1 MVVQSHDGPPAGAM
15 MGAEVSQF
23 EFLSA
28 TKPFAGGTINGK
40 WGSVTSGEQKKEL
53 RQS

>member
-1 MVVQSHDGPPAGAM
+1 M

-23 EFLSA
+23 QFSSA

-40 WGSVTSGEQKKEL
+40 WGSMTPGV
-53 RQS
+53 